1 MVGNEFSHEIA
12 ELGQP
17 RRVDAVVAALAP
29 QPNCFDRAKDN
40 RILSR
45 RGRDV
50 RGNERQRCPLRVF
63 TAPGAVEDELLVHF
77 CFSTVIVRRP
87 SSCATVDLSPCPS
100 SRASEARSSWTA
112 GTLTTTSSDP
122 PIGT

>member
-29 QPNCFDRAKDN
+29 QPNCFDGEKDT

-87 SSCATVDLSPCPS
+87 SSCATVDVIRCPS
-100 SRASEARSSWTA
+100 SLASEARSSLPP
-112 GTLTTTSSDP
+112 GSLRPTSTDP
-122 PIGT
+122 PY